1 MSEQKYRVV
10 IGFDP
15 EKECYVARAPELE
28 ECSAEA
34 DTAAAALTALNEE
47 IEAQVVNIR
56 EAGGKVPT
64 PMVEADFSGEV
75 TLKISKTMHR
85 ELAWLAR
92 LEELPEEQIASEL
105 FQAALS
111 YRLSQ
116 NPRRGNPNAQGG
128 NRHDSQGRPGEGQGQ
143 GAPGRGRSRGRQGGG
158 PGQGRYHQIMDDRAN
173 FIEYVRGLEQSGG
186 QHSKGPRKRR

>member
-28 ECSAEA
+28 ECTAEA
-34 DTAAAALTALNEE
+34 ETAEAALTALTEE
-47 IEAQVVNIR
+47 IDAQIVNIR
-56 EAGGKVPT
+56 DAGGQVPT
-64 PMVEADFSGEV
+64 PLAEAEFSGEV

-85 ELAWLAR
+85 ELAWLAK
-92 LEELPEEQIASEL
+92 LEELPEDQIASEL

-116 NPRRGNPNAQGG
+116 RPRRS
-128 NRHDSQGRPGEGQGQ
+128 RQ
-143 GAPGRGRSRGRQGGG
+143 GAPSGNKAADGQQGGPRGRGRRDGGR
-158 PGQGRYHQIMDDRAN
+158 GQGRYHQIMDDRAN
-173 FIEYVRGLEQSGG
+173 FIEYVRGLEQGG
-186 QHSKGPRKRR
+186 GRHSKGPRKRR

>member
-34 DTAAAALTALNEE
+34 ETAEAALTAVFEE
-47 IEAQVVNIR
+47 IEAQVINIR
-56 EAGGKVPT
+56 EAGGQVPA
-64 PMVEADFSGEV
+64 PLAEADLSGEV

-116 NPRRGNPNAQGG
+116 RPHQSRSNAQSG
-128 NRHDSQGRPGEGQGQ
+128 NRSEPRGQGDSR
-143 GAPGRGRSRGRQGGG
+143 GRGRGRGRQGGSRG

-173 FIEYVRGLEQSGG
+173 FIEYVRGLEQGG
-186 QHSKGPRKRR
+186 GRHSKGPRKRR

>member
-28 ECSAEA
+28 ECSAEGENA
-34 DTAAAALTALNEE
+34 EAALAALHQE
-47 IEAQVVNIR
+47 IDAQVTNIR
-56 EAGGKVPT
+56 EAGGQVPA
-64 PMVEADFSGEV
+64 PLVEEDFSGEV

-105 FQAALS
+105 FQAALI

-116 NPRRGNPNAQGG
+116 R
-128 NRHDSQGRPGEGQGQ
+128 
-143 GAPGRGRSRGRQGGG
+143 PGRGRQDGPRESKGNTQGDRERSGNRGRRDGGRG
-158 PGQGRYHQIMDDRAN
+158 QGQGRYHQIMDDRAN
-173 FIEYVRGLEQSGG
+173 FIEYVRGLEQGG
-186 QHSKGPRKRR
+186 GRHTKGPRKR

>member
-28 ECSAEA
+28 SCSAEA
-34 DTAAAALTALNEE
+34 ETAEGALTALNTE
-47 IEAQVVNIR
+47 IEAQIVNIK
-56 EAGGKVPT
+56 EAGGRVPT
-64 PMVEADFSGEV
+64 PLVDEDHSGEV

-116 NPRRGNPNAQGG
+116 NPRRSRPNQGG
-128 NRHDSQGRPGEGQGQ
+128 QGRGQGRGQSQGGQR
-143 GAPGRGRSRGRQGGG
+143 GRGRG
-158 PGQGRYHQIMDDRAN
+158 GQGRGRYHEIMDDRAN
-173 FIEYVRGLEQSGG
+173 FIEYVRGLEQGG
-186 QHSKGPRKRR
+186 GRHSKGPRKRR

>member
-1 MSEQKYRVV
+1 MSEQKYRIV
-10 IGFDP
+10 IGFDT
-15 EKECYVARAPELE
+15 EKECYVARAPELD
-28 ECSAEA
+28 ECNAEA
-34 DTAAAALTALNEE
+34 ETAEAALTALHEE
-47 IEAQVVNIR
+47 IEAQVINIR

-64 PMVEADFSGEV
+64 PLVEADVTGEV

-116 NPRRGNPNAQGG
+116 NPRQNRSAQSG
-128 NRHDSQGRPGEGQGQ
+128 NRRDSQGQGQ
-143 GAPGRGRSRGRQGGG
+143 GDNRGRGRGRQGGG
-158 PGQGRYHQIMDDRAN
+158 PGRGRYHQIMDDRAN
-173 FIEYVRGLEQSGG
+173 FIEYVRGLEQGG
-186 QHSKGPRKRR
+186 GRHSKGPRKRR

>member
-34 DTAAAALTALNEE
+34 ETAEAALTAVFEE
-47 IEAQVVNIR
+47 MDAQVINIR
-56 EAGGKVPT
+56 EAGGQVPA
-64 PMVEADFSGEV
+64 PLVEADFSGEV

-116 NPRRGNPNAQGG
+116 RPRQGRPNAQGG
-128 NRHDSQGRPGEGQGQ
+128 NKSEPRGQGDSR
-143 GAPGRGRSRGRQGGG
+143 GRGRGRQGGG
-158 PGQGRYHQIMDDRAN
+158 RGQAQGRYHQIMDDRAN
-173 FIEYVRGLEQSGG
+173 FIEYVRGLEQDGG
-186 QHSKGPRKRR
+186 RHSNRPRKRR